1 VEFTLA
7 LLLEQLNKEKTME
20 NEDIKYDG
28 QATIV
33 INESDTSWLEYAKPK
48 VMSAQDISTALRSI
62 KKTSQ
67 ELMDIKRKIEHVKEY
82 LLEAYDDL
90 GEHAQEVA
98 DWLDI
103 ELTKDVSVTVT
114 VEFEVQLSVK
124 PGEDLDNI
132 LMDLEYSV
140 ENSDEVIEY
149 YTGDVTWKES

>member
-1 VEFTLA
+1 
-7 LLLEQLNKEKTME
+7 ME

-28 QATIV
+28 HATIV
-33 INESDTSWLEYAKPK
+33 INEGEFAVGEIKPK
-48 VMSAQDISTALRSI
+48 LMSAQDISTMMRGL
-62 KKTSQ
+62 KNTNQ
-67 ELMDIKRKIEHVKEY
+67 EFFDLKRKIEHVKEY

-90 GEHAQEVA
+90 GESAQEIA

-124 PGEDLDNI
+124 PDEDLDDI
-132 LMDLEYSV
+132 LMNLEYSM
-140 ENSDEVIEY
+140 ETSDAVIEH

>member
-1 VEFTLA
+1 
-7 LLLEQLNKEKTME
+7 ME

-28 QATIV
+28 HATIV
-33 INESDTSWLEYAKPK
+33 INESDTSWDEDKPK
-48 VMSAQDISTALRSI
+48 LMSAQDISTLMRSS

-67 ELMDIKRKIEHVKEY
+67 ELFDIKRKIEHVKEY

-90 GEHAQEVA
+90 GESAQEIA

-124 PGEDLDNI
+124 PGEDMDDI
-132 LMDLEYSV
+132 LMNLEYTM
-140 ENSDEVIEY
+140 ENHDSVIEY
-149 YTGDVTWKES
+149 YAGDVTWKES

>member
-7 LLLEQLNKEKTME
+7 LLLEQLNKENNME

-28 QATIV
+28 HATIV
-33 INESDTSWLEYAKPK
+33 INEGEFAVGEIKPK
-48 VMSAQDISTALRSI
+48 LMSAQDISTMMRGL
-62 KKTSQ
+62 KNTSQ
-67 ELMDIKRKIEHVKEY
+67 EFFDLKRKIEHVKEY

-90 GEHAQEVA
+90 GESAQEIA

-124 PGEDLDNI
+124 PDEDLDDI
-132 LMDLEYSV
+132 LMNLEYSM
-140 ENSDEVIEY
+140 ETSDAVIEH

>member
-1 VEFTLA
+1 
-7 LLLEQLNKEKTME
+7 ME

>member
-1 VEFTLA
+1 MEFTLA

>member
-28 QATIV
+28 HATIV
-33 INESDTSWLEYAKPK
+33 INESGTAWDDPKPK
-48 VMSAQDISTALRSI
+48 LMSAQDISTGMRSS
-62 KKTSQ
+62 KKNSE
-67 ELMDIKRKIEHVKEY
+67 ELFELKRKIEHVKEY

-90 GEHAQEVA
+90 GEHAQEIA

-124 PGEDLDNI
+124 PDEDLDDI
-132 LMDLEYSV
+132 LMNLEYSM
-140 ENSDEVIEY
+140 ENHDSVIEY
-149 YTGDVTWKES
+149 YSGDVTWQES